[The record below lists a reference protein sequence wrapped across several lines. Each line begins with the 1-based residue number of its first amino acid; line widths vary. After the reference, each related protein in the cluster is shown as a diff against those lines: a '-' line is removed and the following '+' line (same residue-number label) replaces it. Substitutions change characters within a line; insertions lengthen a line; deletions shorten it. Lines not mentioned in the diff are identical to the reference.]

1 MLQASAY
8 FSNQCSLYET
18 GNAGLNQIDT
28 VSAPRGGAD
37 YEYKYNITMTRN
49 TRLRSTVEI
58 HRRYEIKKRERGAG
72 TEMIR

>member
-28 VSAPRGGAD
+28 VSAPREGAD
-37 YEYKYNITMTRN
+37 YKYKHGTTVTRN
-49 TRLRSTVEI
+49 TR
-58 HRRYEIKKRERGAG
+58 
-72 TEMIR
+72 